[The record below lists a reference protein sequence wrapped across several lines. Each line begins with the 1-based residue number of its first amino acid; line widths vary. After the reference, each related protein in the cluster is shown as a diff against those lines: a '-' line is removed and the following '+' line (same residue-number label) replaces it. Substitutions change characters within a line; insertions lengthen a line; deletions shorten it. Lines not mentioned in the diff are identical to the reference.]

1 MQMNSKE
8 QMAMNWKIDMELDK
22 EVRKLCKEMIRC
34 WGLTHKDRNDKIEL
48 ENLLYLYIK
57 KSDLLFELHVARE
70 CALVQNKIL
79 KMGLK
84 IKEENRK
91 NNS

>member
-1 MQMNSKE
+1 MNNKE
-8 QMAMNWKIDMELDK
+8 QMALSLTIDLQLDK

-34 WGLTHKDRNDKIEL
+34 WGLTHKDRKEKIEL

-57 KSDLLFELHVARE
+57 KSDLVLELHLARE
-70 CALVQNKIL
+70 CAIIQNKLL
-79 KMGLK
+79 KETLK
-84 IKEENRK
+84 IKEINRK